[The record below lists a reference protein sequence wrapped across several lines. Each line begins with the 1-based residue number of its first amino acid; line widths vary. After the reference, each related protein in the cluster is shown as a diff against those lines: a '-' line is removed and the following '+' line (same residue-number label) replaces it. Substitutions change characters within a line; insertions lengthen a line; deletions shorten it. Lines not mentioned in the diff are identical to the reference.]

1 MDEHETTY
9 QMINKCT
16 YNIENKA
23 NGTSTLLN
31 IISLVKV
38 AMILYR
44 MVLQRWSYLDN
55 REKSEGAILASR

>member
-1 MDEHETTY
+1 MDEHETAY

-23 NGTSTLLN
+23 NGTSTPLN
-31 IISLVKV
+31 TISLVKI

-44 MVLQRWSYLDN
+44 MELP
-55 REKSEGAILASR
+55 G

>member
-1 MDEHETTY
+1 MDEHETAY

-23 NGTSTLLN
+23 NGTSTPLN
-31 IISLVKV
+31 TISLVKV

-44 MVLQRWSYLDN
+44 MELP
-55 REKSEGAILASR
+55 G